1 MAPLFKSGSDVMDQA
16 LDLAR
21 RRDYARAR
29 QKFEEAAEKLAKEG
43 SILNVDLARA
53 YGELMRY
60 PSQGGDPAYLSRLA
74 QYLRASLGTTE
85 LRPGPRGIRASD
97 LAAQLELAAGE
108 SQALAQVQGG
118 GGDRAALAQSLQ
130 NLANGYRA
138 LGSQVLFLPE
148 LFHQQAIPA
157 DSRFPALMAIS
168 FETLGGSLQ
177 ATDPMAA
184 AEHFQTAQQ
193 YWAQAGDQAR
203 SEASARQVESLAFRA
218 RCWFCG
224 REGVGHGIQF
234 VSLPIDQDV
243 TGLKGIDSSPLPA
256 VDGSGRRVF
265 ACKGCSSAL
274 RLMADAIAAQR
285 AYEVELRLNAR
296 IQALEQQLQSN
307 RASIHR
313 P

>member
-1 MAPLFKSGSDVMDQA
+1 MAPLFKSGSEVMDQG

-29 QKFEEAAEKLAKEG
+29 QKFEDAAAKLSKEG
-43 SILNVDLARA
+43 SVLNVDLARA
-53 YGELMRY
+53 YAELMLY
-60 PSQGGDPAYLSRLA
+60 PSRGNDPAYLTGLA
-74 QYLRASLGTTE
+74 NYLRGSLGTTE
-85 LRPGPRGIRASD
+85 LRPGPRGISAPD
-97 LAAQLELAAGE
+97 LALQLELAAGE
-108 SQALAQVQGG
+108 SQALALVQSGTG
-118 GGDRAALAQSLQ
+118 NPTATAQSLQ

-138 LGSQVLFLPE
+138 LGPQVLFLPE
-148 LFHQQAIPA
+148 LFNQQAVPA
-157 DSRFPALMAIS
+157 DSKFPALMAIS
-168 FETLGGSLQ
+168 FETLGNSLQ
-177 ATDPMAA
+177 TTDPLAA

-203 SEASARQVESLAFRA
+203 SEASARLVESLALRA

-234 VSLPIDQDV
+234 VSLPIDQEV

-265 ACKGCSSAL
+265 ACKGCNSAL
-274 RLMADAIAAQR
+274 RLLADAIAMQR
-285 AYEVELRLNAR
+285 AYEVEVRLNAR
-296 IQALEQQLQSN
+296 IQALEQQLASV
-307 RASIHR
+307 RSSIHR